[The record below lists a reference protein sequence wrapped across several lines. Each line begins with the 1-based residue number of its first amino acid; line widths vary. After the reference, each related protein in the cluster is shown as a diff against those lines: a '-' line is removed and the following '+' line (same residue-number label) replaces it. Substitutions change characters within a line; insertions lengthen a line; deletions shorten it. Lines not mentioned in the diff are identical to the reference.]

1 MVRFE
6 TRLAKLEVLA
16 GCPIAPNQRD
26 PELVAFYR
34 LLGGADV
41 PLEHIPCGVSAKPFI
56 HRALVSA
63 KGTSFP
69 VVP

>member
-1 MVRFE
+1 MARFE

-16 GCPIAPNQRD
+16 GCSIAPNQRD

-34 LLGGADV
+34 WLGGADV
-41 PLEHIPCGVSAKPFI
+41 PLEHIPCGISAKQFI
-56 HRALVSA
+56 HKLLVST
-63 KGTSFP
+63 KGSSLP